1 MLRAKLSTDHEEGHY
16 LRFLI
21 DSGADYTL
29 IPKSAAIM
37 LGLNYKKLSTTEGT
51 VEASNHTYIK
61 TKTSHLHLTIDTVSI
76 KIPVLVCEEEIEC
89 ILGRKGVFENFEITF
104 REKQQEVVFRKC

>member
-1 MLRAKLSTDHEEGHY
+1 MLMAKLSTDQNKGRY
-16 LRFLI
+16 FRFLI

-29 IPKSAAIM
+29 IPKSKAIL
-37 LGLNYKKLSTTEGT
+37 LGLNYKDLKTTEGT

-61 TKTSHLHLTIDTVSI
+61 TKTTHLHLTIDRITI
-76 KIPVLVCEEEIEC
+76 KIPVLVCEEEIDC
-89 ILGRKGVFENFEITF
+89 LLGRKGVFENFEITF